1 MKNIS
6 RRLVTKFAGAAFA
19 ATLLLGTSFY
29 VLTTTAAQADSTI
42 LSAGDS
48 TSGTYMDYMKT
59 VYARAGTPEIIQLP
73 LTSFDNNF
81 QLSAMAAESWTQ
93 SADGLTW
100 TFKLRDGL
108 VWSDGQPLTA
118 DDYVLSLTRAAT
130 TGYDFAWYWGYAGGI
145 KNWKSVTEE
154 KGDPKTLGIKAIDA
168 HTLEVTTETPK
179 PYLPGVVSLWYP
191 VPKHVFEKLGD
202 EYAANVKTLVTSGP
216 FMVESWEKS
225 NNSMI
230 LVKSP
235 TYKGPWQAQS
245 DRLSIDPSLGAPE
258 VGLPAFMA
266 GEADFS
272 YLNAGQIPFVE
283 KRFPGQIARNAVFAV
298 SYLSFDLEKAP
309 FDNINV
315 RKALQYDINRD
326 EMTNTVLK
334 NLAVPGKSLLPPGYP
349 GFNEKVT
356 SQAVY
361 DVAKAKDFMAKAGYP
376 DGKGFPDVEIWYRDQ
391 GGYNGAISG
400 PMLQYLQ
407 AQFKKDL
414 GITMNIKVMPT
425 KDWSAGLLERK
436 NNLFLAPYEYDYL
449 DPSNFYGIFYKG
461 GRHHHNVKAYD
472 DLVAKADSS
481 PKWEDR
487 NKLYQEAEQVLIDNA
502 SMVPLVHPITNAVVS
517 KNLKG
522 DGTLPNSLG
531 YTPLR
536 QLGLY
541 FYTHVK
547 K

>member
-1 MKNIS
+1 MKNVS

-19 ATLLLGTSFY
+19 TTLLLGTSFS
-29 VLTTTAAQADSTI
+29 VLTNSVAQADSTI

-81 QLSAMAAESWTQ
+81 QLSAMAAESWSQ

-108 VWSDGQPLTA
+108 VWSDGKPLTA

-202 EYAANVKTLVTSGP
+202 EYASNVNTLVTSGP

-235 TYKGPWQAQS
+235 TYKGPWQAES

-298 SYLSFDLEKAP
+298 SYLSFDLDSKP

-315 RKALQYDINRD
+315 RKALQYDINRE

-334 NLAVPGKSLLPPGYP
+334 NLAVPGK
-349 GFNEKVT
+349 
-356 SQAVY
+356 
-361 DVAKAKDFMAKAGYP
+361 
-376 DGKGFPDVEIWYRDQ
+376 
-391 GGYNGAISG
+391 
-400 PMLQYLQ
+400 
-407 AQFKKDL
+407 
-414 GITMNIKVMPT
+414 
-425 KDWSAGLLERK
+425 
-436 NNLFLAPYEYDYL
+436 
-449 DPSNFYGIFYKG
+449 
-461 GRHHHNVKAYD
+461 
-472 DLVAKADSS
+472 
-481 PKWEDR
+481 
-487 NKLYQEAEQVLIDNA
+487 
-502 SMVPLVHPITNAVVS
+502 
-517 KNLKG
+517 
-522 DGTLPNSLG
+522 
-531 YTPLR
+531 
-536 QLGLY
+536 
-541 FYTHVK
+541 
-547 K
+547 

>member
-1 MKNIS
+1 MKNVS

-19 ATLLLGTSFY
+19 ATLLLGTSFS
-29 VLTTTAAQADSTI
+29 VFTSTAAQADSTI

-81 QLSAMAAESWTQ
+81 ELSPMAAESWTQ

-108 VWSDGQPLTA
+108 VWSDGKPLTA

-202 EYAANVKTLVTSGP
+202 EYAANVDTLVTSGP

-235 TYKGPWQAQS
+235 TYKGPWQAQA
-245 DRLSIDPSLGAPE
+245 DRISIDPSLGAPE

-298 SYLSFDLEKAP
+298 SYLSFDLESKP

-349 GFNEKVT
+349 GYNDKIT

-376 DGKGFPDVEIWYRDQ
+376 DGKGFPEVEIWYRDQ
-391 GGYNGAISG
+391 GGYNGAISA

-425 KDWSAGLLERK
+425 KDWMAGLMERK

-449 DPSNFYGIFYKG
+449 DPSNFYGIFFKG
-461 GRHHHNVKAYD
+461 GRHHHNVAAYD

-487 NKLYQEAEQVLIDNA
+487 NKLYQDAEQVLIDNA

-517 KNLKG
+517 KALMG
-522 DGTLPNSLG
+522 EATQPNKLG
-531 YTPLR
+531 YSPLR

>member
-1 MKNIS
+1 MKNVS
-6 RRLVTKFAGAAFA
+6 RRLVTKLAGAAFA
-19 ATLLLGTSFY
+19 ATLLLGSSFS
-29 VLTTTAAQADSTI
+29 VLTSTAAQADSTI

-81 QLSAMAAESWTQ
+81 ELNAMAAESWTQ

-191 VPKHVFEKLGD
+191 IPKHVFEKLGD
-202 EYAANVKTLVTSGP
+202 EYAANVNTLVTSGP

-235 TYKGPWQAQS
+235 TYKGPWQAQA
-245 DRLSIDPSLGAPE
+245 DKISIDPSLGAPE

-298 SYLSFDLEKAP
+298 SYLSFDLESKP
-309 FDNINV
+309 FDNVNV
-315 RKALQYDINRD
+315 RKAFQYAINRD

-349 GFNEKVT
+349 GFNDKIT

-376 DGKGFPDVEIWYRDQ
+376 DGKGFPEVEIWYRDQ
-391 GGYNGAISG
+391 GGYNGAITG

-425 KDWSAGLLERK
+425 KDWMAGLLERK

-461 GRHHHNVKAYD
+461 GRHHHNIQAYD

-481 PKWEDR
+481 PEWEVR
-487 NKLYQEAEQVLIDNA
+487 NKLYQDAEQVLIDNA

-517 KNLKG
+517 KGLMG
-522 DGTLPNSLG
+522 DGTLPNKLG
-531 YTPLR
+531 YAPLR

>member
-1 MKNIS
+1 M
-6 RRLVTKFAGAAFA
+6 
-19 ATLLLGTSFY
+19 
-29 VLTTTAAQADSTI
+29 
-42 LSAGDS
+42 
-48 TSGTYMDYMKT
+48 
-59 VYARAGTPEIIQLP
+59 
-73 LTSFDNNF
+73 
-81 QLSAMAAESWTQ
+81 
-93 SADGLTW
+93 
-100 TFKLRDGL
+100 
-108 VWSDGQPLTA
+108 
-118 DDYVLSLTRAAT
+118 
-130 TGYDFAWYWGYAGGI
+130 
-145 KNWKSVTEE
+145 
-154 KGDPKTLGIKAIDA
+154 
-168 HTLEVTTETPK
+168 TTETPK

-202 EYAANVKTLVTSGP
+202 EYASNVDTLVTSGP

-235 TYKGPWQAQS
+235 TYKGPWQAES

-298 SYLSFDLEKAP
+298 SYLSFDLDSKP

-315 RKALQYDINRD
+315 RKALQYDINRE

-376 DGKGFPDVEIWYRDQ
+376 DGKGFPEVEIWYRDP

-487 NKLYQEAEQVLIDNA
+487 NKLYQDAEQVLIDNA

-517 KNLKG
+517 KGLKG

>member
-1 MKNIS
+1 MKYVS
-6 RRLVTKFAGAAFA
+6 RRLVTKFAGVAFA
-19 ATLLLGTSFY
+19 AALLLGTSFS
-29 VLTTTAAQADSTI
+29 VITSTAAQADSTI

-81 QLSAMAAESWTQ
+81 ELSPMAAESWTQ

-108 VWSDGQPLTA
+108 VWSDGKPLTA
-118 DDYVLSLTRAAT
+118 DDYVLSLSRAAT

-202 EYAANVKTLVTSGP
+202 EYAANVNTLVTSGP

-235 TYKGPWQAQS
+235 TYKGPWQAQA
-245 DRLSIDPSLGAPE
+245 DKISIDPSLGAPE

-266 GEADFS
+266 NEADFS

-298 SYLSFDLEKAP
+298 SYLSFDLESKP
-309 FDNINV
+309 FNDVNV

-349 GFNEKVT
+349 GFNDKIT

-361 DVAKAKDFMAKAGYP
+361 EAGYP
-376 DGKGFPDVEIWYRDQ
+376 DGKGFPEVEIWYRDQ
-391 GGYNGAISG
+391 GGYNGAITA

-425 KDWSAGLLERK
+425 KDWMAGLMERK

-461 GRHHHNVKAYD
+461 GRHHHNVAAYD

-487 NKLYQEAEQVLIDNA
+487 NKLYQDAEQVLIDNA

-517 KNLKG
+517 KGLMG
-522 DGTLPNSLG
+522 DATQPNKLG
-531 YTPLR
+531 YSPLR

>member
-1 MKNIS
+1 
-6 RRLVTKFAGAAFA
+6 
-19 ATLLLGTSFY
+19 
-29 VLTTTAAQADSTI
+29 
-42 LSAGDS
+42 
-48 TSGTYMDYMKT
+48 
-59 VYARAGTPEIIQLP
+59 
-73 LTSFDNNF
+73 
-81 QLSAMAAESWTQ
+81 
-93 SADGLTW
+93 
-100 TFKLRDGL
+100 
-108 VWSDGQPLTA
+108 
-118 DDYVLSLTRAAT
+118 
-130 TGYDFAWYWGYAGGI
+130 
-145 KNWKSVTEE
+145 
-154 KGDPKTLGIKAIDA
+154 
-168 HTLEVTTETPK
+168 VTTETPK

-191 VPKHVFEKLGD
+191 VPKHVHEKLGD
-202 EYAANVKTLVTSGP
+202 EYATDVKTLVTSGP
-216 FMVESWEKS
+216 FLVESWEKS

-235 TYKGPWQAQS
+235 TYTGPWQAQS
-245 DRLSIDPSLGAPE
+245 DRVSIDPSLGAPE

-283 KRFPGQIARNAVFAV
+283 KRFPGQIARNAVFAT
-298 SYLSFDLEKAP
+298 SYISFDLESKP
-309 FDNINV
+309 FDNVDV
-315 RKALQYDINRD
+315 RKALFYAINRE

-334 NLAVPGKSLLPPGYP
+334 NLAVPGLSLLPPGYP
-349 GFNEKVT
+349 GYNENITK
-356 SQAVY
+356 QNVY
-361 DVAKAKDFMAKAGYP
+361 NIAKAKEHMAKAGYP
-376 DGKGFPDVEIWYRDQ
+376 DGAGFPEVEIWYRDQ

-407 AQFKKDL
+407 AQFKQNL

-461 GRHHHNVKAYD
+461 GRHHHKVAAYD

-481 PKWEDR
+481 PNWEER
-487 NKLYQEAEQVLIDNA
+487 NKLYQQAEQVLIDNA

-517 KNLKG
+517 KDLKG

-531 YTPLR
+531 YSPLR